1 MMVVHMLSPD
11 ESLDQL
17 YVSNY
22 TKSRVRDQLI
32 RLDGVGDIT
41 IFGKREFSAR
51 VWLDPDR
58 LSSLGLTAGD
68 VVNALREQSIQVSG
82 GSLGAPPNNADNAF
96 QVTVTTQGRLED
108 PKEFGRVIVKASSD
122 GRVVRV
128 RDVARVEMGA
138 RSYANNSYLN
148 GVPAVGMGIF
158 QRPGS
163 NALATAQSII
173 DTMETLSA
181 DFPPGM
187 EYQIVYNPTEFI
199 EASINSVYQT
209 IFEAMFLVIAVI
221 VIFLQNWRTAIIP
234 LLAIPVSLVGTFAI
248 TLALGYSLN
257 LLSLFG
263 PILAIGIVVD
273 DAIVVVENAKRNIDN
288 SITPFKASQR
298 TMDEVQGAIIGTSL
312 VLIAVFIPSA
322 FVPGITGQ
330 FHVQFAVT
338 ISVATII
345 STINSLSLSP
355 ALAGILLKPRATTPS
370 RNPLTR
376 LAGVLSGGFDRAF
389 DSLSNVY
396 GRVVSF
402 LVGTW
407 GMLILMLALFCGLLF
422 ATWQVLQSTPTGFIP
437 ESDQGYAIVVVQLPD
452 GASLDRTDA
461 VIRQAEKIARETPGV
476 SDAVAFAGFSGATF
490 TGASNQGVI
499 FTPFDSFEDRL
510 EADLPAH
517 KIVGALFGR
526 MQVLQEAFIIAI
538 APHRFAALAMAAASS

>member
-1 MMVVHMLSPD
+1 
-11 ESLDQL
+11 
-17 YVSNY
+17 
-22 TKSRVRDQLI
+22 
-32 RLDGVGDIT
+32 
-41 IFGKREFSAR
+41 
-51 VWLDPDR
+51 
-58 LSSLGLTAGD
+58 
-68 VVNALREQSIQVSG
+68 
-82 GSLGAPPNNADNAF
+82 
-96 QVTVTTQGRLED
+96 
-108 PKEFGRVIVKASSD
+108 
-122 GRVVRV
+122 
-128 RDVARVEMGA
+128 
-138 RSYANNSYLN
+138 
-148 GVPAVGMGIF
+148 
-158 QRPGS
+158 
-163 NALATAQSII
+163 
-173 DTMETLSA
+173 
-181 DFPPGM
+181 
-187 EYQIVYNPTEFI
+187 
-199 EASINSVYQT
+199 
-209 IFEAMFLVIAVI
+209 
-221 VIFLQNWRTAIIP
+221 
-234 LLAIPVSLVGTFAI
+234 
-248 TLALGYSLN
+248 
-257 LLSLFG
+257 
-263 PILAIGIVVD
+263 
-273 DAIVVVENAKRNIDN
+273 
-288 SITPFKASQR
+288 
-298 TMDEVQGAIIGTSL
+298 MDEVQGAIIGTSL

-407 GMLILMLALFCGLLF
+407 GMLILVLALFCGLLF

-490 TGASNQGVI
+490 TSASNQGVI